1 MTPRRCRPGDSKLA
15 VAYIRVSTDDQ
26 KLGPEAQRSAI
37 EAWAAHEGVKVAAW
51 HVDQGV
57 SGGSDLDDRPG
68 LVAALGELRALRAGV
83 LVVGKRDRLA
93 RDVAVAATIERAAR
107 ACGAKVVSADG
118 AGNGDG
124 PADAFMRTILDAAA
138 AYERALI
145 RARTKAALRAKRDRG
160 QRAGAVPFGFTA
172 DAAGVLAANP
182 TEQAVIAHVR
192 ELRAA
197 GLPLRAIVRECSG
210 AGLVS
215 RAGTPITLTQVARML
230 APAARA
236 A

>member
-1 MTPRRCRPGDSKLA
+1 
-15 VAYIRVSTDDQ
+15 
-26 KLGPEAQRSAI
+26 
-37 EAWAAHEGVKVAAW
+37 
-51 HVDQGV
+51 
-57 SGGSDLDDRPG
+57 
-68 LVAALGELRALRAGV
+68 
-83 LVVGKRDRLA
+83 
-93 RDVAVAATIERAAR
+93 
-107 ACGAKVVSADG
+107 
-118 AGNGDG
+118 
-124 PADAFMRTILDAAA
+124 MRTILDAAA

-172 DAAGVLAANP
+172 DAAGVLSPNA

-230 APAARA
+230 APAASVA
-236 A
+236 